1 MADDQD
7 KLAQEWA
14 DALLDGDDAGDAGDA
29 AAGLDADDPLGG
41 LENVTDPSEAGSAD
55 VGGDDEALADEWAAA
70 LAETEQDEVK
80 HEKEQAFLSTQTH
93 DYDFKDMGPDAKAGS
108 ASGKRDLDF
117 ILDIPL
123 EVSAELGRTKLLI
136 NELLQLGQGS
146 VVELNKLAGE
156 PLEIYVNGKLVARG
170 EAVVI
175 NEKFGIRLTD
185 IISPIERVNSLDS
198 TVAANA
204 TGAMA
209 LPVVDTGTTISRH
222 WAISACCSASFSG
235 LLPAASAWRAGDGY
249 SGRTGRTAT
258 HGAAHARA
266 ASERCGCASSGKGSA
281 ARCDGRTCH
290 TAGQGRCGRK
300 YCRTGRKE
308 EFCIVSQEEY
318 WR

>member
-14 DALLDGDDAGDAGDA
+14 DALLEDGDAGDDAGGDAGDAGGVDK
-29 AAGLDADDPLGG
+29 DDPLGG
-41 LENVTDPSEAGSAD
+41 LENVTDPADAGSAD
-55 VGGDDEALADEWAAA
+55 VGNDDEALADEWAAA

-93 DYDFKDMGPDAKAGS
+93 DYDLKDMGEDAKAAPG
-108 ASGKRDLDF
+108 GKRDLDF

-123 EVSAELGRTKLLI
+123 DVSAELGRTKLLI

-185 IISPIERVNSLDS
+185 IISPIERVKQL
-198 TVAANA
+198 
-204 TGAMA
+204 G
-209 LPVVDTGTTISRH
+209 
-222 WAISACCSASFSG
+222 
-235 LLPAASAWRAGDGY
+235 
-249 SGRTGRTAT
+249 
-258 HGAAHARA
+258 
-266 ASERCGCASSGKGSA
+266 
-281 ARCDGRTCH
+281 
-290 TAGQGRCGRK
+290 
-300 YCRTGRKE
+300 
-308 EFCIVSQEEY
+308 
-318 WR
+318 

>member
-14 DALLDGDDAGDAGDA
+14 DALLESGGDSDDAMD
-29 AAGLDADDPLGG
+29 G
-41 LENVTDPSEAGSAD
+41 LEDVTDPADAGSAD
-55 VGGDDEALADEWAAA
+55 ISSDDEALADEWAAA
-70 LAETEQDEVK
+70 LADTEHDEVK

-93 DYDFKDMGPDAKAGS
+93 DYELADMGADAKAGS

-156 PLEIYVNGKLVARG
+156 PMEIYVNGKLVARG

-185 IISPIERVNSLDS
+185 IISPIERVKQL
-198 TVAANA
+198 
-204 TGAMA
+204 G
-209 LPVVDTGTTISRH
+209 
-222 WAISACCSASFSG
+222 
-235 LLPAASAWRAGDGY
+235 
-249 SGRTGRTAT
+249 
-258 HGAAHARA
+258 
-266 ASERCGCASSGKGSA
+266 
-281 ARCDGRTCH
+281 
-290 TAGQGRCGRK
+290 
-300 YCRTGRKE
+300 
-308 EFCIVSQEEY
+308 
-318 WR
+318 